1 MQRSLIAIILGFLL
15 VGLVVAACGPQESAG
30 TPEEEPAT
38 TDAEPADTEEE
49 APAEEAEAEE
59 TTTDEEEAPEEAE
72 EPVDTEAGAAT
83 GGSITFWSTETQ
95 PERVEA
101 TQAILDNFEAESG
114 ITVELVQADEDALSQ
129 LTTAAVA
136 AGDLPDVI
144 FHPIDFTIG
153 WYEEGILDAEA
164 AASVIDELGADTFA
178 EGPLNLVEVDEGY
191 TAVPSDGWGQLLIYR
206 TDLFEE
212 AGLEPPTSY
221 DLITAAAEQLHN
233 PDESFYGITSASA
246 AGEVFTQQSFEH
258 FALANNCQLV
268 DDAGSAT
275 LNSPT
280 CIEAVTAYTNLLG
293 NYGPPGEGTVES
305 TRATY
310 FAGQSAMVIWSPFI
324 LDEMAGLRDEAPPTC
339 PECADNPAFLA
350 ENSGLVPAFEGP
362 SGAPSQYGQI
372 SYMGITTNADTEASI
387 EFLRYW
393 FDEAYLDWLAVS
405 PEGKLPMR
413 SGTAD
418 EPTRWVDGWAQ
429 LETGVDRKATLGDLY
444 GDEVIQLLVEGANN
458 FQRWGFSQGEGALV
472 TATYQDLP
480 VPLFLRDV
488 LDEVLTPE
496 EAAEEMQLSVEDLQR
511 E

>member
-1 MQRSLIAIILGFLL
+1 MRRSLIVILLGFLFASL
-15 VGLVVAACGPQESAG
+15 ILSACGQQPPADTAQ
-30 TPEEEPAT
+30 EEPAT
-38 TDAEPADTEEE
+38 TDSEAADTEAEDAPTDGEAEE
-49 APAEEAEAEE
+49 PEAEAE
-59 TTTDEEEAPEEAE
+59 TGDQA
-72 EPVDTEAGAAT
+72 

-101 TQAILDNFEAESG
+101 TQAILDNFAAESG

-136 AGDLPDVI
+136 ADDLPDVI
-144 FHPIDFTIG
+144 FHPIDFTVG
-153 WYEEGILDAEA
+153 WYEQGILDAEA
-164 AASVIDELGADTFA
+164 AASVINELGTDTFA
-178 EGPLNLVEVDEGY
+178 DGPLNLVQVDDGY

-206 TDLFEE
+206 ADLFEE
-212 AGLEPPTSY
+212 AGLEVPTSY
-221 DLITAAAEQLHN
+221 DLIATAAEQLHN
-233 PDESFYGITSASA
+233 PDENFYGFTAASS
-246 AGEVFTQQSFEH
+246 AGEVFTQQTFEH
-258 FALANNCQLV
+258 FALANGCELV

-275 LNSPT
+275 LNSPN
-280 CIEAVTAYTNLLG
+280 CIEAVTAYTDLLG

-350 ENSGLVPAFEGP
+350 ENSGLVPAFAGP
-362 SGAPSQYGQI
+362 SGALSQYGQI

-418 EPTRWVDGWAQ
+418 APTRWVDGWAQ

-444 GDEVIQLLVEGANN
+444 GDDVIQLLVEGAND

-472 TATYQDLP
+472 TATYAALP
-480 VPLFLRDV
+480 VPLVLRDV
-488 LDEVLTPE
+488 LDEVMTPE
-496 EAAEEMQLSVEDLQR
+496 EAVEEMQLSVEDLQR